1 MWFSEAKKHESC
13 NVYDSNHAKMS
24 NICRKIFFSDIGIVD
39 KKQEYTICRRRKK
52 NLRCSKYFWAA
63 ANDVQMFQ
71 PKRLILAAYVNYLP
85 SCFVLNSNLKSKIGS
100 WPPFLVPKIIFFGW
114 INSGSVHTITYFFP
128 RTSLQLCIVCHGTS
142 CCDRWKIIEIIS
154 LHLFCIHAISI
165 SVSVA
170 GHVLNI
176 HKKNFR
182 IVGFPP
188 WKTSSL
194 MCRCQNLNWFLFPK
208 REWFT
213 TKFCFGN
220 NAPPFWILYFW
231 SIKKNF

>member
-1 MWFSEAKKHESC
+1 MQK
-13 NVYDSNHAKMS
+13 
-24 NICRKIFFSDIGIVD
+24 NIFSDKGIVD
-39 KKQEYTICRRRKK
+39 KKQDYTICRRKK

-100 WPPFLVPKIIFFGW
+100 WPPFLVPKIIIFGW

-176 HKKNFR
+176 HKKIFR

-220 NAPPFWILYFW
+220 NAPPFWILYFR
-231 SIKKNF
+231 SIKKFF